1 MTATG
6 SHHLQ
11 SLPSGLFQARITTV
25 ATICGQKYKEK
36 QSIFFTLKYHQTR
49 DLVMT
54 KRGIKI
60 LLYPDRQSLT
70 SVMKCTAAVS
80 LPTECTGKGSI
91 AVTSL

>member
-36 QSIFFTLKYHQTR
+36 QSIFFYSKIPPNKGLSNDKER
-49 DLVMT
+49 D
-54 KRGIKI
+54 
-60 LLYPDRQSLT
+60 
-70 SVMKCTAAVS
+70 
-80 LPTECTGKGSI
+80 
-91 AVTSL
+91 

>member
-1 MTATG
+1 MTATD

-36 QSIFFTLKYHQTR
+36 QNIFFTLKYHQTR

-60 LLYPDRQSLT
+60 LLYPGRHSLT
-70 SVMKCTAAVS
+70 SVMKRTTAVS
-80 LPTECTGKGSI
+80 LPTECTEKVSI